1 MRGMEGG
8 MIGDVVR
15 RLADMVD
22 EEAAK
27 ACEACRKDMAGRL
40 MPEGMEWLVD
50 VWPRFEDG
58 EPVRFLDDFERYGE
72 ENGVSAVTMY
82 ADGSFTLNCR
92 AYSKGERVNRPAPK
106 ALDAEGNR
114 IEPAMDVWWVCEDD
128 ERGVLAEKLHVESIG
143 EDGLVECSP
152 YNGGTWV
159 YLEPSEL
166 YVNRP
171 VLAADGKP
179 LEVGQTVWRDDGERL
194 EVLYLR
200 PDGLVDCCGEIERPE
215 RLTHERPES

>member
-1 MRGMEGG
+1 MEGG

-92 AYSKGERVNRPAPK
+92 AYRCRPRP
-106 ALDAEGNR
+106 
-114 IEPAMDVWWVCEDD
+114 
-128 ERGVLAEKLHVESIG
+128 RG
-143 EDGLVECSP
+143 
-152 YNGGTWV
+152 GGQGDRHGGGSGGV
-159 YLEPSEL
+159 RR
-166 YVNRP
+166 RP
-171 VLAADGKP
+171 HGRAAAGAHP
-179 LEVGQTVWRDDGERL
+179 R
-194 EVLYLR
+194 
-200 PDGLVDCCGEIERPE
+200 
-215 RLTHERPES
+215 